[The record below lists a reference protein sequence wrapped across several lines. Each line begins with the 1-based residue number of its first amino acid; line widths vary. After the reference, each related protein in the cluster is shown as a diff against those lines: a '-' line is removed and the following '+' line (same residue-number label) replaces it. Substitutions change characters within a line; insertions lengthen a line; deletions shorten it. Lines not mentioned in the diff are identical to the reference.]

1 MRRVREKRLLICLLS
16 YQNMSVRE
24 MVQDMINDLTDA
36 LEDAGKHD
44 SGNSAAGTRIRKIMQ
59 TCKGLAQDVRVKVQD
74 DKNSR

>member
-36 LEDAGKHD
+36 LEDAEKHD

-59 TCKGLAQDVRVKVQD
+59 TCKGLAQDVRLKVQD
-74 DKNSR
+74 DKSSR

>member
-16 YQNMSVRE
+16 YENMSVRE

-36 LEDAGKHD
+36 LEDAEKHD

>member
-16 YQNMSVRE
+16 FQNMSVRE

-36 LEDAGKHD
+36 LEDAEKHD

>member
-1 MRRVREKRLLICLLS
+1 MRRVREKRLLIYLLS
-16 YQNMSVRE
+16 CQNMSVRE

-36 LEDAGKHD
+36 LEDAEKHD

>member
-36 LEDAGKHD
+36 LEDAEKHD

>member
-1 MRRVREKRLLICLLS
+1 
-16 YQNMSVRE
+16 

-36 LEDAGKHD
+36 LEDAEKHD

>member
-36 LEDAGKHD
+36 LEDAEKHD

-59 TCKGLAQDVRVKVQD
+59 TCKVLAQDVRVKVQD

>member
-16 YQNMSVRE
+16 NQNMSVRE

-36 LEDAGKHD
+36 LEDAEKHD

-59 TCKGLAQDVRVKVQD
+59 TCKGLAQDVRVKVLD